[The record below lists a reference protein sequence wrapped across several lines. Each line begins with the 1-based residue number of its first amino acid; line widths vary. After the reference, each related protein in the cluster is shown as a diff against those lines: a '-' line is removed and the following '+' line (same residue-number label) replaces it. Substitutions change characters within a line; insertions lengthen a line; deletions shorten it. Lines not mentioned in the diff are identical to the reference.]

1 MYKLSSYGFRNYR
14 SDRKKVPYLHMIVWW
29 YSVSKLNVDDHLLYF
44 YTRIMIMNRFI
55 KLVLFIRYIQN
66 LNMTWVQ
73 IIFLGVTSILLVL
86 ELLMI
91 FMNIIVDRKRAV
103 RYLPIALMTLLIGM
117 ADIYAGQ
124 IAEMIANNIWK
135 VKYKGEMKAYVS
147 KYN

>member
-1 MYKLSSYGFRNYR
+1 
-14 SDRKKVPYLHMIVWW
+14 
-29 YSVSKLNVDDHLLYF
+29 
-44 YTRIMIMNRFI
+44 MNGFI

-103 RYLPIALMTLLIGM
+103 RYLPIALMTMLIGI
-117 ADIYAGQ
+117 ADIYARQ
-124 IAEMIANNIWK
+124 IAEIIANNI
-135 VKYKGEMKAYVS
+135 
-147 KYN
+147 

>member
-1 MYKLSSYGFRNYR
+1 
-14 SDRKKVPYLHMIVWW
+14 
-29 YSVSKLNVDDHLLYF
+29 
-44 YTRIMIMNRFI
+44 MNRFI

-124 IAEMIANNIWK
+124 IAEMIANNI
-135 VKYKGEMKAYVS
+135 
-147 KYN
+147 

>member
-1 MYKLSSYGFRNYR
+1 
-14 SDRKKVPYLHMIVWW
+14 
-29 YSVSKLNVDDHLLYF
+29 
-44 YTRIMIMNRFI
+44 MNGFI

-103 RYLPIALMTLLIGM
+103 RYLPISLMTMLIGM

-124 IAEMIANNIWK
+124 IAEMIANNI
-135 VKYKGEMKAYVS
+135 
-147 KYN
+147 

>member
-1 MYKLSSYGFRNYR
+1 
-14 SDRKKVPYLHMIVWW
+14 
-29 YSVSKLNVDDHLLYF
+29 
-44 YTRIMIMNRFI
+44 MNRFI

-73 IIFLGVTSILLVL
+73 IIFWGVTSILLVL

-91 FMNIIVDRKRAV
+91 FMNMIVDRKRAV

-124 IAEMIANNIWK
+124 IAEMIANNI
-135 VKYKGEMKAYVS
+135 
-147 KYN
+147 

>member
-1 MYKLSSYGFRNYR
+1 
-14 SDRKKVPYLHMIVWW
+14 
-29 YSVSKLNVDDHLLYF
+29 
-44 YTRIMIMNRFI
+44 MNRFI

-103 RYLPIALMTLLIGM
+103 RYLPIALMTMLIGI

-124 IAEMIANNIWK
+124 IAEMIANNI
-135 VKYKGEMKAYVS
+135 
-147 KYN
+147 

>member
-1 MYKLSSYGFRNYR
+1 
-14 SDRKKVPYLHMIVWW
+14 
-29 YSVSKLNVDDHLLYF
+29 
-44 YTRIMIMNRFI
+44 MNRFI
-55 KLVLFIRYIQN
+55 KLVLFIRYIQS

-91 FMNIIVDRKRAV
+91 FMNMIVDRKRAV

-124 IAEMIANNIWK
+124 IAEMIANNI
-135 VKYKGEMKAYVS
+135 
-147 KYN
+147 